1 MDLGTNH
8 NSTQL
13 ISRPDPEF
21 ENASEQIEID
31 FCISFDVL
39 LILESQRGWCELS
52 RDGSYSS
59 VAKLMYFR
67 VTLDSQLKKNIPVG
81 YLSKVNFRVD
91 SRRCPKAILPRSDP
105 AAIRSRHDFE
115 FLWKV
120 FFFYSSSS
128 SSCLTSSLF
137 AAGSS
142 RLKYLPVTYFCDCSV
157 RAEELE
163 RGKKSDIFSKYI
175 TRQVIQRRLTLSMI
189 G

>member
-1 MDLGTNH
+1 MSQS
-8 NSTQL
+8 NS
-13 ISRPDPEF
+13 
-21 ENASEQIEID
+21 A
-31 FCISFDVL
+31 V
-39 LILESQRGWCELS
+39 
-52 RDGSYSS
+52 
-59 VAKLMYFR
+59 
-67 VTLDSQLKKNIPVG
+67 
-81 YLSKVNFRVD
+81 
-91 SRRCPKAILPRSDP
+91 
-105 AAIRSRHDFE
+105 IRSRHDFE

-128 SSCLTSSLF
+128 SSCLTSSFF

-142 RLKYLPVTYFCDCSV
+142 RLKYLPVTYLCDCSV